1 MVRFFV
7 VEVNHLGSNL
17 RFDVDV
23 VYLRLIIISVVD
35 DVLIDSETFFYRLC
49 ESQDQADPVF

>member
-7 VEVNHLGSNL
+7 VEVNHLGLNL

-35 DVLIDSETFFYRLC
+35 DVLVDSETFFYRLC
-49 ESQDQADPVF
+49 KSQDQADPVF